1 MVLSDMRHVNRKELF
16 DIVRREREVTRARLQ
31 ELTGYSGPF
40 IMNIVNEFIEKKIL
54 TLTGKK
60 TSAVGRHPYTMVFN
74 PDVFLSIGI
83 EFAGKYILA
92 GIVNLDGD
100 ICYQTRQSIPEDS
113 DNPFEA
119 IPKCIDRLLR
129 TAEANGL
136 HCDAIGIGIPGWV
149 SEDSRQLLVSRKM
162 GIYEPM
168 NITQLLGRMEEKY
181 EQPIYIEL
189 GSSVRDVNASVR
201 TGHIGWLEEQLSGQ
215 NLLNRFGVDI
225 EADAIPEEVREFIA
239 QTVSPFLA
247 NMLNMLDFR
256 QIVVGGRMFDLCGD
270 DLIAKIQ
277 GYTDSL
283 TFADVSVKRA
293 STEYSG
299 VVGSALMASNMLC
312 NVFL

>member
-1 MVLSDMRHVNRKELF
+1 M
-16 DIVRREREVTRARLQ
+16 
-31 ELTGYSGPF
+31 
-40 IMNIVNEFIEKKIL
+40 
-54 TLTGKK
+54 
-60 TSAVGRHPYTMVFN
+60 
-74 PDVFLSIGI
+74 FLSIGI

-181 EQPIYIEL
+181 EQPIYIENDANARAIGEYYLRCATDPVSDLMFVIYSDFGVGAGLVLDGQLRKGLTHHAGEL